1 MAGRGLYSPNHDPEN
16 QPRRQLKSRKKN
28 VTATPAPREIVP
40 QLDLPVM
47 DEAMRRQIRARQLLA
62 REATISDPM
71 YISELLQ
78 DGVQVPERHE
88 NELGPTVGPEVN
100 PHQMGT
106 GPGMQHMRPL
116 PFDPDMNLKNDPDL
130 RLGSGEADRFAAIS
144 AYDQVLQAFDQQLTQ
159 AFSAVRVLKQS
170 AQQLNS
176 RLQQERDA
184 PDLAQIAN
192 EIANIIDQAVEP
204 WLLEVEAYFDLV
216 AEKTVEGEQ
225 V

>member
-1 MAGRGLYSPNHDPEN
+1 MGRGLYSPSHDPEN
-16 QPRRQLKSRKKN
+16 QPPRASRSRKQKPK
-28 VTATPAPREIVP
+28 AAAQEIVP
-40 QLDLPVM
+40 QLDLPNVTM
-47 DEAMRRQIRARQLLA
+47 DEGMRRQLRARQLLA

-88 NELGPTVGPEVN
+88 NQLGPTVGPEIN

-106 GPGMQHMRPL
+106 GPGQQHMRPL
-116 PFDPDMNLKNDPDL
+116 PFDPDMNLANDPDL
-130 RLGSGEADRFAAIS
+130 RLGSAESDRFAAIS
-144 AYDQVLQAFDQQLTQ
+144 AYDQVLQSFDQQLTQ

-170 AQQLNS
+170 AQQLNA
-176 RLQQERDA
+176 RLQQEKDA